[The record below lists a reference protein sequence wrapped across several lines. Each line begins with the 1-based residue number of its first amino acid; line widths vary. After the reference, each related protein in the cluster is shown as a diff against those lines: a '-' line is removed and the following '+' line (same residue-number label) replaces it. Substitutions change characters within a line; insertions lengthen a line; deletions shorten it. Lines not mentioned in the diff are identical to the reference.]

1 MQKKLLAAA
10 VLSAFAGVASAQSSS
25 VTIYGTL
32 IGDFQFASATG
43 ADSTTLGAGA
53 LSTSSV
59 RTAASYTATPNQY
72 STRTRANPAGSNVG
86 FRGSEDLG
94 NGLSAWF
101 QLEMST
107 TLGPPS
113 GVPDGANH
121 GNAPTWRNTAVGL
134 RSNSWG
140 TVAIGMWDTP
150 FNVVFGSTNVTAR
163 TAIATTALNAG
174 LMGATMLGQGAWS
187 AQNETA
193 ACVAGV
199 GNSSNSCMNASTNFD
214 RRQKQLLQ
222 WWSPNWNGFEVRAA
236 YAANAFADGAS
247 GSNANL
253 ATGVNITSLP
263 SLKPT
268 IWDLSATY
276 NNGPL
281 VVAYAY
287 SRQKDLL
294 AYGANAAVNG
304 VGGTLAAGTAITG
317 GTITAANA
325 ASTGWNT
332 GLALAAGTGTFM
344 NSSTGTGHRIG
355 GKYAL
360 DLGAGSKVTFGALW
374 ESLKYS
380 MSYNQVGAAVAT
392 TSLSELKKSAYRLQ
406 AAYEMGNH
414 FIGFDYTRAGEL
426 KGSVV
431 NFGGNLGG
439 FNGGG
444 TGAKAIS
451 LTYAYSLSKRT
462 SLIGYYIDVRNDTNA
477 TYGGSV
483 FAAIPAT
490 AGADP
495 KYIGAAVRHAF

>member
-10 VLSAFAGVASAQSSS
+10 VLSAFAGAASAQSSS

-43 ADSTTLGAGA
+43 ADATTLAGGA
-53 LSTSSV
+53 LSPSSV
-59 RTAASYTATPNQY
+59 RTAASYIATPNQY
-72 STRTRANPAGSNVG
+72 STRTRSNPAGSNVG

-107 TLGPPS
+107 TLGAPS

-134 RSNSWG
+134 RSNTWG
-140 TVAIGMWDTP
+140 TVSVGMWDTP
-150 FNVVFGSTNVTAR
+150 FNRVFGDTNVTAR

-193 ACVAGV
+193 ACVAGT
-199 GNSSNSCMNASTNFD
+199 GNSANSCMNASTNFD

-247 GSNANL
+247 GNNANT
-253 ATGVNITSLP
+253 AGGVNITALP
-263 SLKPT
+263 SLRPT

-276 NNGPL
+276 ANGPL
-281 VVAYAY
+281 VVAYSY

-294 AYGANAAVNG
+294 AYGANAALNG
-304 VGGTLAAGTAITG
+304 VGGTLGAGTAITG
-317 GTITAANA
+317 GTVTAANVL
-325 ASTGWNT
+325 STGWT
-332 GLALAAGTGTFM
+332 MGTALAAGAGTFM
-344 NSSTGTGHRIG
+344 NASTGTGHRLG
-355 GKYAL
+355 GKYEIAL
-360 DLGAGSKVTFGALW
+360 GGGSSLTLGGMW
-374 ESLKYS
+374 ETLKWD
-380 MSYNQVGAAVAT
+380 MSYTQVAVAAASVLGNLQKT
-392 TSLSELKKSAYRLQ
+392 AYRLQ
-406 AAYEMGNH
+406 AGYATGNH
-414 FIGFDYTRAGEL
+414 FVGFDYTRANEL
-426 KGSVV
+426 KGSIT
-431 NFGGNLGG
+431 NFGGNLGN
-439 FNGGG
+439 FAGGG

-451 LTYAYSLSKRT
+451 LTYAYSLSKR
-462 SLIGYYIDVRNDTNA
+462 SSIIGYYIDVRNDTNA

-483 FAAIPAT
+483 FAAMPAT

-495 KYIGAAVRHAF
+495 KYYGVAVRHAF